1 MEQLEQQKAVLE
13 LGKLLVKELGLEK
26 GVDTLSRWM
35 THYIAEKIKYAEAL
49 PDGVKKKNAEKECF
63 LLILDLWRHRWNYK
77 SDRQPL
83 RNFNHLFD
91 ILENLN
97 PEKEEPFYYR
107 LASTQSKE
115 DEDESFEFSDLK
127 NLSPLALQIDK
138 VARIWINYLLHDAA
152 VKAKNGKIKK
162 LIDRAVKLPDSTDA
176 RIIQI
181 VFADSME
188 NIDKT
193 PVDQEELVRKSKIK
207 TLSRRIEELQKFKK
221 VNEYLIGQFEKELKK
236 LKK

>member
-1 MEQLEQQKAVLE
+1 ME

-35 THYIAEKIKYAEAL
+35 AHYVAEKIKYVETL
-49 PDGVKKKNAEKECF
+49 PDGVKKRNAEKECF
-63 LLILDLWRHRWNYK
+63 SLILDLWKHRWHYK

-97 PEKEEPFYYR
+97 PEKEEPYYYR
-107 LASTQSKE
+107 LGSTQSKE
-115 DEDESFEFSDLK
+115 EKDESFEFSDLK

-152 VKAKNGKIKK
+152 VKAKNDKIKK
-162 LIDRAVKLPDSTDA
+162 LIDRAVKLPDSMDA

-188 NIDKT
+188 DIHKT
-193 PVDQEELVRKSKIK
+193 PVDQIK
-207 TLSRRIEELQKFKK
+207 TLNHRIKELKKFKK
-221 VNEYLIGQFEKELKK
+221 VNEYLISQFEKELNN